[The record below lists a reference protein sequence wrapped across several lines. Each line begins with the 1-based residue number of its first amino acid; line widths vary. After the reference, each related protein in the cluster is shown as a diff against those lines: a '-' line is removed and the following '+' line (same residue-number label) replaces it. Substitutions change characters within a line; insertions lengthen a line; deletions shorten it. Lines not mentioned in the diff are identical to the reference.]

1 MSNIFIN
8 TKYNYNLSDS
18 SPITIFS
25 DLSVKHLGITYSGN
39 PMKEIKTPTNN
50 NEYKWISP
58 PFYFKING
66 TQTFYLNKQG
76 ILDLKNT
83 NIDTIHSLEILGD
96 DLSAIQPNKLYIE
109 YEIDSAP
116 N

>member
-39 PMKEIKTPTNN
+39 PMKKI
-50 NEYKWISP
+50 NEYEW
-58 PFYFKING
+58 FYFRING
-66 TQTFYLNKQG
+66 TQTFYLNKWG

-96 DLSAIQPNKLYIE
+96 LSAIQPNKLYIE
-109 YEIDSAP
+109 YEIDSTP